1 MRGIVRRTV
10 SGLPSL
16 AVACACMI
24 AIALVARPAHAQSV
38 QSPDLP
44 QTSQPA
50 SQPASQQASQQTPAP
65 ADTPKTQDGVTVIDM
80 NAALTR
86 LIRAMNVTR
95 LMTVG
100 MDRAFARMPDKVG
113 PIPKDKL
120 AACAHAKLT
129 PEMLEQVVR
138 PAFALTFTEPMLPT
152 ELSVVFESRF
162 GTKMIDLV
170 LQNKTVDRSSFT
182 ADEVEEMN
190 RFAQSPEISA
200 FLRDNGFARLMRS
213 ITPYIVAAG
222 SQARDACVRELVPR
236 EVPVTNPRPA

>member
-1 MRGIVRRTV
+1 MA
-10 SGLPSL
+10 
-16 AVACACMI
+16 AVAPAF
-24 AIALVARPAHAQSV
+24 AETQQLAPQPDPPTESQPPAAASPQPDVARS
-38 QSPDLP
+38 
-44 QTSQPA
+44 
-50 SQPASQQASQQTPAP
+50 AP
-65 ADTPKTQDGVTVIDM
+65 ADGVTVIDM
-80 NAALTR
+80 NTALTR
-86 LIRAMNVTR
+86 LIRAMNVSR
-95 LMTVG
+95 LMIVG

-170 LQNKTVDRSSFT
+170 IQNKSVDRSSFT

-213 ITPYIVAAG
+213 ITPYILAAG